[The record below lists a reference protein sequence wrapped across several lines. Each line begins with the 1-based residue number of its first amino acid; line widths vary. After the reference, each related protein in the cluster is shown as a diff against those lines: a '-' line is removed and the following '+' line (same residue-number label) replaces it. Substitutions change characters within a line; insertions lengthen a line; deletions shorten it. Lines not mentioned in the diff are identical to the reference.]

1 MLCIFVHAI
10 NPHEMSAY
18 RNFSV
23 FSLDRACNKLCN

>member
-18 RNFSV
+18 RNFSARR
-23 FSLDRACNKLCN
+23 LDKMCKKLCK